1 MKKNEKL
8 LEIIGQADDE
18 LIPDTSVQKKKSP
31 IKWAVIGGGVTAAAV
46 AGVIAFNCIGGGKP
60 SEADRQF
67 RDVMENYRIFPEY
80 TYEKKQGEVILP
92 GNMDYSGGGMGYE
105 GYMVYDLSELDRN
118 NPWTEDMELDTLP
131 VFRNCKKGDR
141 TIDKYSYYTKK
152 DAQTIF
158 ENAAH
163 IIGVEIENEIFYDT
177 PYPFDTEINADDNTF
192 ISRAEA
198 ECNGDPL
205 NIIRVDME
213 LQHSGAL
220 MICFEAGIWLP
231 EDIDFRFRQ
240 DDKAEADKAMKYLMK
255 EYRNLIQ
262 LENPVLSCWFDRT
275 YKGEAIMKYSAYNK
289 SDDNVES
296 ILNYNFRS
304 VEFSP
309 EDRGLLYLIR
319 INNGL
324 ANTEY
329 LGDYPIITAE
339 EAREMLL
346 DGEYITTV
354 PHDGFDAEDI
364 EKVELIYRSVPWEE
378 YFQPY
383 YRFYVNI
390 TDEASI
396 SADDDKLLHYGAYY
410 VPAVEEGYREDI
422 TLWDGSFN
430 GG

>member
-46 AGVIAFNCIGGGKP
+46 AGVIAFNGIGGGKP

-105 GYMVYDLSELDRN
+105 GYMVYDLSELDSN
-118 NPWTEDMELDTLP
+118 NPWTEDMKLETLP
-131 VFRNCKKGDR
+131 VFRNHIKTDDR
-141 TIDKYSYYTKK
+141 IEMCSYYTQKEV
-152 DAQTIF
+152 QTIL
-158 ENAAH
+158 ENTAH
-163 IIGVEIENEIFYDT
+163 VLGLTIDSVDYQYPVTERTVEY
-177 PYPFDTEINADDNTF
+177 YDDN
-192 ISRAEA
+192 SPVEYAKA
-198 ECNGDPL
+198 ECDGDSL

-275 YKGEAIMKYSAYNK
+275 YKCEAIMKYSAYNK

-309 EDRGLLYLIR
+309 EDRGLLHLIR

>member
-1 MKKNEKL
+1 M
-8 LEIIGQADDE
+8 D
-18 LIPDTSVQKKKSP
+18 
-31 IKWAVIGGGVTAAAV
+31 
-46 AGVIAFNCIGGGKP
+46 
-60 SEADRQF
+60 
-67 RDVMENYRIFPEY
+67 NYRIFPEY
-80 TYEKKQGEVILP
+80 AYEKKQGEVILP
-92 GNMDYSGGGMGYE
+92 GNMDDSGGGMGYE
-105 GYMVYDLSELDRN
+105 GYMVYDLSELDGN
-118 NPWTEDMELDTLP
+118 NPWTEDMKLETLP
-131 VFRNCKKGDR
+131 VFRNQIKTDDANKM
-141 TIDKYSYYTKK
+141 YSYYTQKQV
-152 DAQTIF
+152 QTMF
-158 ENAAH
+158 ENASH
-163 IIGVEIENEIFYDT
+163 ILGLTIDSIDYQ
-177 PYPFDTEINADDNTF
+177 YPVGERTEEYHDDN
-192 ISRAEA
+192 SPVEYAKA
-198 ECNGDPL
+198 ECDGAPL

-231 EDIDFRFRQ
+231 ENIDFRFRQ
-240 DDKAEADKAMKYLMK
+240 DDKAEADKAMKYLLK

-304 VEFSP
+304 IEFSP
-309 EDRGLLYLIR
+309 EDRGLLHLIR

-329 LGDYPIITAE
+329 IGDYPIITAD
-339 EAREMLL
+339 EAREMLF

-354 PHDGFDAEDI
+354 PHDGFDAEDV

-396 SADDDKLLHYGAYY
+396 SADDDNLIHYGAYY
-410 VPAVEEGYREDI
+410 VPAVEEAYREDI